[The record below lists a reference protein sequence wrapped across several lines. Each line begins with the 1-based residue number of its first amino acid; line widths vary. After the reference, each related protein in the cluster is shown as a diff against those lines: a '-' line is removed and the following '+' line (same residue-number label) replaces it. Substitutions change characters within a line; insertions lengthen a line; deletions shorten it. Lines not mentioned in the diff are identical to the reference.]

1 MNASQEAI
9 LDRLMVA
16 DTIGARWTPGPV
28 RLAAEALEGAGLVRG
43 GEAPDALGYPAA
55 LCAALG
61 GASGLLGRV
70 DDVRTLA
77 ISVFCAVPPHEEPAD
92 WPEKRLVA
100 VALWSAR
107 RARSL
112 HAGPASLADQNENL
126 IVRGLAGRAPADG
139 VLDGLSTRLERA
151 IRRVPLEDGQ
161 IFSAGRLTL
170 SALYF
175 ALHALR
181 HMLTPAEARKRVPN
195 GLHVDNS
202 SLACR
207 DGARLAAL
215 VGGLDGAVAFCLD
228 LAAELGM

>member
-16 DTIGARWTPGPV
+16 DTIGALWTPGPV
-28 RLAAEALEGAGLVRG
+28 DLAAQALRGAGLAPG
-43 GEAPDALGYPAA
+43 GEAPHALGYPAA

-77 ISVFCAVPPHEEPAD
+77 ISVFRAVAPREEPPD
-92 WPEKRLVA
+92 LPDKRLVA

-112 HAGPASLADQNENL
+112 HPGSANLANEAENL
-126 IVRGLAGRAPADG
+126 IERALAGRTPAGG

-151 IRRVPLEDGQ
+151 IRRVRLEEGQ
-161 IFSAGRLTL
+161 TFCAGRLAL

-175 ALHALR
+175 ALHGLR
-181 HMLTPAEARKRVPN
+181 QMVTPAEARKRIPKE
-195 GLHVDNS
+195 LQVDNN

-207 DGARLAAL
+207 DGARLATL
-215 VGGLDGAVAFCLD
+215 VKGLNGAVAFCLD